1 MQPIPWGGHQEL
13 SGSARDHPNLHE
25 QFLSFVARSMHTYR
39 LGKAMPEA
47 SSFQTRARSRSVAHF
62 TIVSGVTA
70 GRCQLRRDSADIAGD
85 AQDRYGLY
93 MSLRGEMLMSQFGRS
108 RVVPPGSY
116 ALISAS
122 EPSIHA
128 MDALNDSIC
137 FLVPRDVVDQ
147 RVVSGEQVCVRP
159 HVAGAGLHALVF
171 DTVSAFERNAWD
183 ISDDDF
189 ERSARIVADLVLLA
203 LQGSVD
209 LSSGERSIRASNL
222 ARAKRIIRGRLSDP
236 DLTLSDVA
244 GECGL
249 SLSYLHELFRE
260 KGEGLTM
267 RDYLQGE
274 RLQRARE
281 LLELSSSR
289 KMSVTEI
296 SLECGFS
303 NMSHFSAAF
312 RRAFGL
318 SPRDVMRHRQ
328 PRDRTHT

>member
-1 MQPIPWGGHQEL
+1 
-13 SGSARDHPNLHE
+13 
-25 QFLSFVARSMHTYR
+25 
-39 LGKAMPEA
+39 
-47 SSFQTRARSRSVAHF
+47 
-62 TIVSGVTA
+62 
-70 GRCQLRRDSADIAGD
+70 
-85 AQDRYGLY
+85 

-108 RVVPPGSY
+108 RAVPPGSY

-122 EPSIHA
+122 EPSFHA
-128 MDALNDSIC
+128 MDASNDSIC

-183 ISDDDF
+183 ITDDDF

-222 ARAKRIIRGRLSDP
+222 ARAKRIIRRRLSDP

-249 SLSYLHELFRE
+249 SLSYLHELVRD

-296 SLECGFS
+296 SRECGFS